1 MFICWER
8 RYSKALTRL
17 NEKCRQWL
25 HSVLGESVF
34 FDEPMARHTSL
45 RVGGPADAFA
55 IADDAGLIIN
65 LIRGLQQR
73 NLPFWVIGHGS
84 NLLVKDAGIR
94 GVVIVLKKASGS
106 IKVQSDNTIKAMAGT
121 PMSRLCRFA
130 LRNGFAGM
138 NFALGIPGT
147 VGGGIITN
155 AGTSIGDMGN
165 VLCEAKF
172 LFPNGEIKKVGR
184 EKLRFSYRQMQWKNN
199 QVNQGQLPPIL
210 LEASFSLIP
219 EDPVKLKKEAVKIVK
234 WRKKSQ
240 PGKFPSAGCFFKNPD
255 PETSAGQL
263 IDLAGL
269 KGKNYGGAEI
279 SCKHANFIVNK
290 NKASAADILGLKEMV
305 QETVWKK
312 FNIRLEPEVKIIGD

>member
-8 RYSKALTRL
+8 RCLKALARVD
-17 NEKCRQWL
+17 EQCRQWL
-25 HSVLGESVF
+25 HSVLGDRVF
-34 FDEPMARHTSL
+34 FDEPMARHTSF

-55 IADDAGLIIN
+55 IADDVEVIVN
-65 LIRGLQQR
+65 LIKGLQQR
-73 NLPFWVIGHGS
+73 NLPFWVIGRGT

-94 GVVIVLKKASGS
+94 GVVIVLKKMFGN
-106 IKVQSDNTIKAMAGT
+106 ITVKSDNTVKAMAGT

-147 VGGGIITN
+147 VGGAIITN
-155 AGTSIGDMGN
+155 AGTAIGDMGN

-172 LFPNGEIKKVGR
+172 LLPSGEIKKIAK
-184 EKLRFSYRQMQWKNN
+184 EKLSFSYRQMHWDNKSE
-199 QVNQGQLPPIL
+199 NQGGSFPVI
-210 LEASFSLIP
+210 LEAAFSLIP
-219 EDPVKLKKEAVKIVK
+219 DDPVKLKKEAMKIVK

-240 PGKFPSAGCFFKNPD
+240 PGRLPSAGCFFKNPD

-263 IDLAGL
+263 IDIVGL

-279 SCKHANFIVNK
+279 SQKHANFIVNK
-290 NKASAADILGLKEMV
+290 NNASAADILGLKEMV
-305 QETVWKK
+305 QERVWKK
-312 FNIRLEPEVKIIGD
+312 FHISLEPEVRIVGD